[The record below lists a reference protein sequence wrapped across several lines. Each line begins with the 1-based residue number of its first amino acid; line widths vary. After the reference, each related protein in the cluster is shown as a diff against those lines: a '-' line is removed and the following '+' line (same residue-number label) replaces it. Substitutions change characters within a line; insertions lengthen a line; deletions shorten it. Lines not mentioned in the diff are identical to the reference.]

1 LPVPL
6 AYPDPDVALDLG
18 TILRQVYRRAH
29 YERVID
35 YRADPPPPP
44 LSPDEMA
51 WLDQQLR
58 TQGLR

>member
-1 LPVPL
+1 
-6 AYPDPDVALDLG
+6 
-18 TILRQVYRRAH
+18 
-29 YERVID
+29 VID